1 MELGL
6 QGQTALISGA
16 SKGIGLS
23 IAKSLAAEGMN
34 LSITG
39 RTVSTLNEAQAVLAG
54 DYDIDC
60 LAFAGDMA
68 DTDFVESWI
77 TDTAAHFDGL
87 DVLVNNAGSPPAGQ
101 FLTQSDEIWRDSFEL
116 KPFSYLRAAR
126 IAFPYLKE
134 RQGRVLNII
143 GIAGHQPFANF
154 MIGGAADAALMNFTK
169 GFADEIANEGVR
181 VNSIS
186 PGFTKTERWPDI
198 LVNVGRMNGVEPEA
212 AEELLISGMP
222 MGRVAEMSEIAKAAV
237 FLVSDMS
244 SYITG
249 ITLPVDGGATRAV

>member
-1 MELGL
+1 MDLGL
-6 QGQTALISGA
+6 KGQTALISGA

-23 IAKSLAAEGMN
+23 IAKSLAAEGMK

-39 RTVSTLNEAQAVLAG
+39 RNETSLQEAKAKLAEEFG
-54 DYDIDC
+54 VECI
-60 LAFAGDMA
+60 AFAGDMA
-68 DTDFVESWI
+68 DTDFVESWV
-77 TDTAAHFDGL
+77 TDTAAHFGRM
-87 DVLVNNAGSPPAGQ
+87 DVLVNNAGSPPAGS
-101 FLTQSDEIWRDSFEL
+101 FMAQSDDVWRSSFEL

-126 IAFPYLKE
+126 IAFPFLKE
-134 RQGRVLNII
+134 RRGRVLNII

-169 GFADEIANEGVR
+169 GFADEIAKDGVR

-186 PGFTKTERWPDI
+186 PGFTKTERWPEI
-198 LVNVGRMNGVEPEA
+198 LVNVGRMNGVDPKA

-237 FLVSDMS
+237 FLISDMS